1 MPARAPE
8 HSAEHERSPDF
19 DEFIADCLKFQ
30 DELYRRALMF
40 TRNETAA
47 QDLLQE
53 VYIKV
58 IRHESHFKRGTN
70 LRAWLYTILQNT
82 FVNIYRRGRRVDIQ
96 PQDPAILEATYDG
109 GGERV
114 VDGAEA
120 EINHKIELIIQEVR
134 EVFIFFTDPE
144 IRGDLKLTLNEM
156 HYVAMRLLGNR
167 YPQKYLE
174 AFLKLPKGMAI
185 TLVLVDI
192 LEFRYQ
198 EDADIIGCP
207 RGTVMTRL
215 FRGRRILAKD
225 SALAGLALNE
235 GIANK
240 NDGQRDYYTGKPGT
254 KKRK

>member
-144 IRGDLKLTLNEM
+144 IRGDLKLTLDEM
-156 HYVAMRLLGNR
+156 HYVVMRLLRNR
-167 YPQKYLE
+167 YPKKYLE
-174 AFLKLPKGMAI
+174 AFLKLPKERAV

-192 LEFRYQ
+192 LEFSYQ
-198 EDADIIGCP
+198 EAADIVGCP

-215 FRGRRILAKD
+215 FHGRRILAKD
-225 SALAGLALNE
+225 SSLSKLASDQ
-235 GIANK
+235 GIADK
-240 NDGQRDYYTGKPGT
+240 NNGERDFKPGKIR
-254 KKRK
+254 KKRRK